1 MTITARGQELKITQE
16 FLTPNEY
23 SRPLKPIRELLGIV
37 VHWTANPCADA
48 EQTRL
53 YFEAK
58 KTGMGGCGSA
68 HYIIGQKGEILQ
80 IIPANEVAYHCGTFR
95 KDPASGKIYTDYA
108 RKKFGHYAVH
118 WQTASPNQCTIGIEL
133 CPADEEGS
141 FTERTVGAAV
151 ELCAYLCRRHSLTAD
166 DITTHHDIVGWK
178 DCPRLWTRKP
188 ELLEA
193 FRESVRDAMARGRS

>member
-1 MTITARGQELKITQE
+1 MTITQEL
-16 FLTPNEY
+16 LTPNDY
-23 SRPLKPIRELLGIV
+23 SRPRKPLRELLGIV
-37 VHWTANPCADA
+37 IHWTANPHANA

-58 KTGMGGCGSA
+58 KTGMGGYASA

-80 IIPANEVAYHCGTFR
+80 IIPANEIAYHCGTDK

-108 RKKFGHYAVH
+108 RRKFGHYAVH

-133 CPADEEGS
+133 CPEDEDGNFS
-141 FTERTVGAAV
+141 DKTIKSAV
-151 ELCAYLCRRHSLTAD
+151 ELCAYLCSRHNLKAE

-178 DCPRLWTRKP
+178 DCPRLWTKRP

-193 FRESVRDAMARGRS
+193 FRLSVKDATARGRA